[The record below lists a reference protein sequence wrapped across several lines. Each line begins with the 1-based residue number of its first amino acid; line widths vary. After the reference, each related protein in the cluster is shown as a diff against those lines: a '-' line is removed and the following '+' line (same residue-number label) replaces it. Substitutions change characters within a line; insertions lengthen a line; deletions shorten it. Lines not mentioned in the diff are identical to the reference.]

1 MQISKYTKSLAA
13 LMAIGV
19 MVPSASATNTEGMR
33 KLATTSDK
41 VVTMPGTQDEF
52 ISPTR
57 MAKAPTRAEQQAE
70 TLLFEDFSK
79 FTAGSEDNPDPT
91 MLPESYLTDNN
102 PLLPEQYTHKPGW
115 WGMGIYQAGGTCFL
129 GYPEYGGII
138 TTPGMNMNGVIR
150 ITFKGKAAPANGEKG
165 ADVILCFVSGDPY
178 NPTKIVEKY
187 EYVALTSEWAEYT
200 YDFNVDYTGDD
211 ACLQI
216 NGITYDA
223 GKYIDDLKIERIGTF
238 LSTPRATE
246 ATEYTG
252 DSFVANWQAQLATD
266 DYLLTAY
273 TRRVPEGDDIT
284 AETDFSDGKM
294 PEYISGENVKVTP
307 IIGSE
312 SDNAIELGQN
322 SVLII
327 DGQGGLLHDM
337 VYKFWMQLDTPEEHE
352 QAIYVDG
359 WNGTSWQSITIS
371 NVHNRSD
378 KPEQIVDLGKLED
391 QYPAYFRFRDLYT
404 KVRITGPEDAG
415 YRFYFDDL
423 KMTSSQPIETIYA
436 CNETPVKGTSYKV
449 TGMDPNA
456 DYEYYVQAVL
466 DDEKSDISNVVK
478 VYQLLKPTTTE
489 ATDVDPRGGF
499 TANWNALPKAEEYQ
513 TMCYRITDVT
523 ADNEAYPLLTETF
536 KGATKDGATLDTP
549 YLVGNDYA
557 SESLDDVADNVGW
570 SGIGLAYAGNMV
582 GCGQDMGMSQ
592 LESPTF
598 DASHNNGVFNV
609 SFNCYGTPGEMMVV
623 QNAEISYQYVSL
635 KEGVTNY
642 NLTFE
647 DGADNTCLVFYVMN
661 GTPFL
666 IGDVKV
672 TQSMKAGEQI
682 RTCLATSPWIAETSY
697 FFSNAVAD
705 GEDKIGYTV
714 QARYKRDLTWYYSPL
729 SDVQIVED
737 KSGVDDIQ
745 IDNACSISLNGRMLT
760 VEADAAE
767 NVAVYTINGTT
778 LAAHSGNISM
788 TLPDKGVYI
797 VRVGDKVQKIFVK

>member
-1 MQISKYTKSLAA
+1 MMAAAAITASHASGLDTGKVRLACNPQT
-13 LMAIGV
+13 IRH
-19 MVPSASATNTEGMR
+19 ASAMHTESEGE
-33 KLATTSDK
+33 L
-41 VVTMPGTQDEF
+41 
-52 ISPTR
+52 
-57 MAKAPTRAEQQAE
+57 
-70 TLLFEDFSK
+70 LLFEDFSG
-79 FTAGSEDNPDPT
+79 FTAGSVEEPDET
-91 MLPESYLTDNN
+91 MLPESYFTDND
-102 PLLPEQYTHKPGW
+102 PMIPAEYTQTPGW

-187 EYVALTSEWAEYT
+187 QYVALTSEWAEYT

-359 WNGTSWQSITIS
+359 WNGTSWQSITIL

-499 TANWNALPKAEEYQ
+499 TANWNALPKAEE
-513 TMCYRITDVT
+513 
-523 ADNEAYPLLTETF
+523 
-536 KGATKDGATLDTP
+536 
-549 YLVGNDYA
+549 
-557 SESLDDVADNVGW
+557 
-570 SGIGLAYAGNMV
+570 
-582 GCGQDMGMSQ
+582 
-592 LESPTF
+592 
-598 DASHNNGVFNV
+598 
-609 SFNCYGTPGEMMVV
+609 
-623 QNAEISYQYVSL
+623 
-635 KEGVTNY
+635 
-642 NLTFE
+642 
-647 DGADNTCLVFYVMN
+647 
-661 GTPFL
+661 
-666 IGDVKV
+666 
-672 TQSMKAGEQI
+672 
-682 RTCLATSPWIAETSY
+682 
-697 FFSNAVAD
+697 
-705 GEDKIGYTV
+705 
-714 QARYKRDLTWYYSPL
+714 
-729 SDVQIVED
+729 
-737 KSGVDDIQ
+737 
-745 IDNACSISLNGRMLT
+745 
-760 VEADAAE
+760 
-767 NVAVYTINGTT
+767 
-778 LAAHSGNISM
+778 
-788 TLPDKGVYI
+788 
-797 VRVGDKVQKIFVK
+797 

>member
-1 MQISKYTKSLAA
+1 MLSHHRRIESATTKSTGTYHKANEGTITWSTDQL
-13 LMAIGV
+13 
-19 MVPSASATNTEGMR
+19 SNT
-33 KLATTSDK
+33 T
-41 VVTMPGTQDEF
+41 GTYTF
-52 ISPTR
+52 
-57 MAKAPTRAEQQAE
+57 
-70 TLLFEDFSK
+70 
-79 FTAGSEDNPDPT
+79 DN
-91 MLPESYLTDNN
+91 
-102 PLLPEQYTHKPGW
+102 
-115 WGMGIYQAGGTCFL
+115 
-129 GYPEYGGII
+129 
-138 TTPGMNMNGVIR
+138 
-150 ITFKGKAAPANGEKG
+150 
-165 ADVILCFVSGDPY
+165 
-178 NPTKIVEKY
+178 
-187 EYVALTSEWAEYT
+187 
-200 YDFNVDYTGDD
+200 
-211 ACLQI
+211 
-216 NGITYDA
+216 
-223 GKYIDDLKIERIGTF
+223 
-238 LSTPRATE
+238 
-246 ATEYTG
+246 
-252 DSFVANWQAQLATD
+252 
-266 DYLLTAY
+266 
-273 TRRVPEGDDIT
+273 
-284 AETDFSDGKM
+284 
-294 PEYISGENVKVTP
+294 
-307 IIGSE
+307 
-312 SDNAIELGQN
+312 
-322 SVLII
+322 
-327 DGQGGLLHDM
+327 
-337 VYKFWMQLDTPEEHE
+337 
-352 QAIYVDG
+352 
-359 WNGTSWQSITIS
+359 
-371 NVHNRSD
+371 
-378 KPEQIVDLGKLED
+378 
-391 QYPAYFRFRDLYT
+391 
-404 KVRITGPEDAG
+404 
-415 YRFYFDDL
+415 
-423 KMTSSQPIETIYA
+423 
-436 CNETPVKGTSYKV
+436 
-449 TGMDPNA
+449 
-456 DYEYYVQAVL
+456 
-466 DDEKSDISNVVK
+466 
-478 VYQLLKPTTTE
+478 
-489 ATDVDPRGGF
+489 
-499 TANWNALPKAEEYQ
+499 
-513 TMCYRITDVT
+513 ITDVT

-788 TLPDKGVYI
+788 TLPDKGVNN
-797 VRVGDKVQKIFVK
+797 QFHQFVPSQVLHAMGRDSLFNFLIYKQF